1 MQNQIKITVSSKLK
15 KIIEAKA
22 KELGLKPS
30 TYCFNIILEIIRK
43 EEARK
48 FNSKDNIK

>member
-15 KIIEAKA
+15 KIIETKA

-30 TYCFNIILEIIRK
+30 TYCFNIVLEVIRK
-43 EEARK
+43 EGKGGKEAK
-48 FNSKDNIK
+48 V